1 MAGIRAL
8 YPIAILSA
16 LGSMERITT
25 WPAIADEPLAAT
37 RPVDLPPPQMNPPHH
52 RTPVSGTSEL
62 LADEKRPIDLA
73 TALRLAGVQNPELNV
88 ARQVVLEAVAA
99 RQLAAA
105 RFLPT
110 LNSGASYDS
119 HAGTLQ
125 QSNGNILSVNR
136 SSVYVGAGSFAVASG
151 TVWIPGVVLQGNV
164 AEAAYGY
171 LVSRQVVRQQ
181 EFAAEATRND
191 VFLRV
196 SLAYCE
202 LIRAE
207 GRRLLW
213 IETMNDAAEVAR
225 ITSQYARTGQGRQAD
240 ADRARTEL
248 YRRRFDLRRTEG
260 EVLVASA
267 RLCKLLNLDPS
278 IRLHPTDAYAVPMPI
293 VPEPVSLRELIALAL
308 LRRSEMGE
316 RRTVVRESLLALEG
330 SKALPFSPTVLIG
343 FSSGGFGGGSNL
355 VRPIFGGF
363 SGRSDFDA
371 ISYWFLRNLG
381 VGNLALIRA
390 ANAGTRLAEFQ
401 DLAMLDRVRD
411 EVAEAF
417 ALTHARFAQIG
428 EVEEAVRSG
437 MQGYQ
442 LDRERIRQ
450 GVPGEGLNPLPI
462 EVLNSLN
469 LLYRSRLEY
478 LDAIVDYNQAHF
490 RLYVA
495 LGQPP
500 AAALAHA
507 APTPGAKPPNSSPS
521 ATPAPAPPDTPSPF
535 GGPRESPTSR

>member
-225 ITSQYARTGQGRQAD
+225 ITGQYARTGKG
-240 ADRARTEL
+240 ARLTPTGPGPSC
-248 YRRRFDLRRTEG
+248 TEG
-260 EVLVASA
+260 
-267 RLCKLLNLDPS
+267 
-278 IRLHPTDAYAVPMPI
+278 
-293 VPEPVSLRELIALAL
+293 
-308 LRRSEMGE
+308 
-316 RRTVVRESLLALEG
+316 G
-330 SKALPFSPTVLIG
+330 STS
-343 FSSGGFGGGSNL
+343 
-355 VRPIFGGF
+355 
-363 SGRSDFDA
+363 
-371 ISYWFLRNLG
+371 
-381 VGNLALIRA
+381 
-390 ANAGTRLAEFQ
+390 
-401 DLAMLDRVRD
+401 
-411 EVAEAF
+411 
-417 ALTHARFAQIG
+417 
-428 EVEEAVRSG
+428 
-437 MQGYQ
+437 
-442 LDRERIRQ
+442 
-450 GVPGEGLNPLPI
+450 
-462 EVLNSLN
+462 
-469 LLYRSRLEY
+469 
-478 LDAIVDYNQAHF
+478 
-490 RLYVA
+490 
-495 LGQPP
+495 
-500 AAALAHA
+500 
-507 APTPGAKPPNSSPS
+507 
-521 ATPAPAPPDTPSPF
+521 
-535 GGPRESPTSR
+535 GGPRARSWSLRHGSASS

>member
-1 MAGIRAL
+1 
-8 YPIAILSA
+8 
-16 LGSMERITT
+16 
-25 WPAIADEPLAAT
+25 
-37 RPVDLPPPQMNPPHH
+37 
-52 RTPVSGTSEL
+52 
-62 LADEKRPIDLA
+62 
-73 TALRLAGVQNPELNV
+73 
-88 ARQVVLEAVAA
+88 
-99 RQLAAA
+99 
-105 RFLPT
+105 
-110 LNSGASYDS
+110 
-119 HAGTLQ
+119 
-125 QSNGNILSVNR
+125 
-136 SSVYVGAGSFAVASG
+136 
-151 TVWIPGVVLQGNV
+151 
-164 AEAAYGY
+164 
-171 LVSRQVVRQQ
+171 
-181 EFAAEATRND
+181 
-191 VFLRV
+191 
-196 SLAYCE
+196 
-202 LIRAE
+202 
-207 GRRLLW
+207 
-213 IETMNDAAEVAR
+213 
-225 ITSQYARTGQGRQAD
+225 
-240 ADRARTEL
+240 
-248 YRRRFDLRRTEG
+248 
-260 EVLVASA
+260 
-267 RLCKLLNLDPS
+267 
-278 IRLHPTDAYAVPMPI
+278 
-293 VPEPVSLRELIALAL
+293 
-308 LRRSEMGE
+308 
-316 RRTVVRESLLALEG
+316 
-330 SKALPFSPTVLIG
+330 VLIG

-371 ISYWFLRNLG
+371 ISYWSLHNLG

-495 LGQPP
+495 LGQPS

-507 APTPGAKPPNSSPS
+507 APTPGAQAPQFVAVRHVRAGSP
-521 ATPAPAPPDTPSPF
+521 
-535 GGPRESPTSR
+535 